1 MPDVKKLSV
10 LIVDDTTL
18 MRQGIKSLLEQR
30 DSVELVGEAAN
41 PQAATELTDNMVPDV
56 VLLDHNIPGYDTVQ
70 AITLLKE
77 WLPRGEVIV
86 LAETPDDQE
95 AMRTLEAGAN
105 GYVLKDTDADS
116 LVQAIGCVSAG
127 GTCMTPRMARQVL
140 DRFRALARERRGQS
154 GLNGGELTAREQ
166 EILFKVTQGTTDR
179 EIAREMYVSETTVKS
194 HVRSIL
200 RKLGARN
207 RTQAVAY
214 ALQSAHPFAKA
225 PVPNE

>member
-1 MPDVKKLSV
+1 MLDVKKLSV
-10 LIVDDTTL
+10 LIVDDITL

-30 DSVELVGEAAN
+30 HAVEIVGEVAN
-41 PQAATELTDNMVPDV
+41 PQAATELPEGMVPDV
-56 VLLDHNIPGYDTVQ
+56 VLLDYDIPGYDTVQ

-77 WLPRGEVIV
+77 WVPQGEIIV
-86 LAETPDDQE
+86 LAETPDDHE
-95 AMRTLEAGAN
+95 ALRTFEAGAN

-116 LVQAIGCVSAG
+116 LFQAIGCVSTG
-127 GTCMTPRMARQVL
+127 GASMTPRVARHVL
-140 DRFRALARERRGQS
+140 DRFRALARERTGQS
-154 GLNGGELTAREQ
+154 GLNGGSLTAREQ
-166 EILFKVTQGTTDR
+166 EILFKVTKGTTDR

-214 ALQSAHPFAKA
+214 ALQSGHPFVKA
-225 PVPNE
+225 TVPND